1 MATKIASKIKIE
13 YIPGTKYIGFV
24 TYSQIVRGSFELIK
38 EENIKLTKD
47 ARVQQRANI
56 KDNAKYLAIMNE
68 YLMNGEAL
76 IIEGQKLLAR
86 KVGLTDRQLEESEV
100 FMIQNGLGGQLMM
113 IQSQLRAE
121 VK

>member
-1 MATKIASKIKIE
+1 
-13 YIPGTKYIGFV
+13 
-24 TYSQIVRGSFELIK
+24 
-38 EENIKLTKD
+38 
-47 ARVQQRANI
+47 
-56 KDNAKYLAIMNE
+56 MNE

-86 KVGLTDRQLEESEV
+86 KVGLTDRQLEDSEV

-113 IQSQLRAE
+113 IQSKLRAE

>member
-1 MATKIASKIKIE
+1 
-13 YIPGTKYIGFV
+13 
-24 TYSQIVRGSFELIK
+24 
-38 EENIKLTKD
+38 
-47 ARVQQRANI
+47 
-56 KDNAKYLAIMNE
+56 
-68 YLMNGEAL
+68 MNGEAL

-86 KVGLTDRQLEESEV
+86 KVGLTDRQLEDSEV